1 MRWCPNFT
9 YPYCV
14 YLHRDFENFADGSFA
29 ALHVKECHVSAHDRY
44 GREGGRRMLLD
55 RLEWHGAP
63 GLELWPRV
71 ADGVPSD
78 TPRQDPVC

>member
-1 MRWCPNFT
+1 M
-9 YPYCV
+9 
-14 YLHRDFENFADGSFA
+14 
-29 ALHVKECHVSAHDRY
+29 SAHDCLMARY

>member
-1 MRWCPNFT
+1 
-9 YPYCV
+9 
-14 YLHRDFENFADGSFA
+14 
-29 ALHVKECHVSAHDRY
+29 
-44 GREGGRRMLLD
+44 MLLD

-63 GLELWPRV
+63 GLQLWPRV